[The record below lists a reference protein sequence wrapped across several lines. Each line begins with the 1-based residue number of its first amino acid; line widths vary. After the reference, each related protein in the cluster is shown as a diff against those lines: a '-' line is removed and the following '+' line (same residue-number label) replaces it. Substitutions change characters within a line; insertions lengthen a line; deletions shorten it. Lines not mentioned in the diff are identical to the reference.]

1 MMSFCAATTNDG
13 CLRRHLGGHL
23 PAFHGSSLRLLTMFR
38 HETGFCFKLCADGR
52 CCAILCVTSGP
63 PTLHCVHVA
72 ILDLKQP
79 SGSRIWRGT
88 MTSDDPAPTSPSV
101 FQSSRAALQQDA
113 TKSPELVPRLSRSAR
128 SHEVAGVDT
137 RLEPA
142 GRNFD
147 PILQHCTR
155 HFVGFIG
162 DLEEAS
168 PVCFWENVVAQVDP
182 LFVVKKTGSTSM
194 HEPAVFGTPFGP
206 MLSV

>member
-1 MMSFCAATTNDG
+1 
-13 CLRRHLGGHL
+13 
-23 PAFHGSSLRLLTMFR
+23 
-38 HETGFCFKLCADGR
+38 
-52 CCAILCVTSGP
+52 
-63 PTLHCVHVA
+63 
-72 ILDLKQP
+72 
-79 SGSRIWRGT
+79 
-88 MTSDDPAPTSPSV
+88 MTSDDPAPISPSV
-101 FQSSRAALQQDA
+101 FQSSRAALHQDA

-128 SHEVAGVDT
+128 EFEVAGVDT

-168 PVCFWENVVAQVDP
+168 PVCFWENVVAQVDL
-182 LFVVKKTGSTSM
+182 LFVVKKTGSSSM

-206 MLSV
+206 MLSVKSLCHISMYWSFCIWSVLTCWLCGCQERRPPTAQSLLVAGTLHCSQR